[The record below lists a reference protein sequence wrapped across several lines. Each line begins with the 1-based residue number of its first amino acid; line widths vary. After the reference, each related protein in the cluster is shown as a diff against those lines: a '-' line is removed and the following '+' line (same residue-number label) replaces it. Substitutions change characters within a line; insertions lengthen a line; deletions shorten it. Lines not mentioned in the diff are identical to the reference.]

1 MAVATKVATT
11 TRMTMGTR
19 KAAKGASVV
28 EKANPSQATKAI
40 TAACN
45 WPPILQTAENC
56 VLPTIHRVA
65 KASAGA
71 SMLVE
76 CVDATQTTQPGSM
89 SESKGQQT
97 RTRKTTKSDSHSSHS
112 A

>member
-1 MAVATKVATT
+1 MAVATKVAT

-28 EKANPSQATKAI
+28 EKANASQATKAI
-40 TAACN
+40 TAACH
-45 WPPILQTAENC
+45 WPPTLLTAENC
-56 VLPTIHRVA
+56 VLPTIRRVA

-71 SMLVE
+71 YTLVE
-76 CVDATQTTQPGSM
+76 YVDAMQTTQQGSM
-89 SESKGQQT
+89 SESKGQPT
-97 RTRKTTKSDSHSSHS
+97 KTRKTTKSDSHRSHS